1 MTRFA
6 DAPLAIPPACAAA
19 VISAWSTPPRA
30 YHDLA
35 HLDAVL
41 AEFHAAAACAPWHAP
56 REVYWALVC
65 HDAIYVAGAT
75 DNEARSADLADALA
89 IAHLPADLDRTQVRA
104 MILATARHGAIAGET
119 LDADT
124 ARMLDCDL
132 AILGTA
138 PAVFDRYD
146 AAVAIEYG
154 HVPRA
159 AYRAGRRG
167 FLARMLAAP
176 RIFCSDDGH
185 QRLDAAARSNLSRA
199 IARLDAPE

>member
-6 DAPLAIPPACAAA
+6 DAPLAISPACAAA
-19 VISAWSTPPRA
+19 VIAAWSTPPRA

-41 AEFHAAAACAPWHAP
+41 AEFHAAAARAPWQAP

-65 HDAIYVAGAT
+65 HDAIYVAGAA
-75 DNEARSADLADALA
+75 DNEARSAELA
-89 IAHLPADLDRTQVRA
+89 IALAHDHLAADLDLAQVRA
-104 MILATARHGAIAGET
+104 MILATARHGALAGET
-119 LDADT
+119 LDDDT

-132 AILGTA
+132 SILGAA

-146 AAVAIEYG
+146 AAVAVEYG

-159 AYRAGRRG
+159 AYRAGRRA
-167 FLARMLAAP
+167 FLAKLAAAP
-176 RIFCSDDGH
+176 RLFCSDDGH
-185 QRLDAAARSNLSRA
+185 RRLDAAARSNLSRA
-199 IARLDAPE
+199 IVRLDAAE